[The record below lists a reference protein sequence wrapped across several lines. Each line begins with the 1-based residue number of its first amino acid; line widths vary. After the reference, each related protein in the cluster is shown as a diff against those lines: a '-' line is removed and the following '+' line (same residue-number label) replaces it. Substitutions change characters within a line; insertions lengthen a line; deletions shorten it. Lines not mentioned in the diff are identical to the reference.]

1 MILTSEI
8 ERFIEEDLGAN
19 DISCT
24 LVPEKDIKAIVFVKQ
39 DCVVAGI
46 PIAQR
51 IFEYFGLDSS
61 AKHKDGDK
69 LVSGE
74 TIFEIYGNAVSVL
87 RAERIVLNFLG
98 HLSGIA
104 TNTREY
110 VETVRQYSDVKVAG
124 TRKTTPGIR
133 KFEKL
138 AIIAGRGDP
147 HRFDL
152 SDTIMVKD
160 NHVNMM
166 GLENAI
172 TSAKELAG
180 FTQKID
186 VEVES
191 IENAILA
198 AKMGVDIIM
207 LDNMSPGQVI
217 QAVEALKSED
227 LRNNAILEVS
237 GGIDLSN
244 ISEYAK
250 TGVDV
255 ISVGSLV
262 HKSQWIDISLEFV

>member
-24 LVPEKDIKAIVFVKQ
+24 LVPEKEIKAIVFVKQ

-61 AKHKDGDK
+61 TKHKDGDK
-69 LVSGE
+69 LESGE
-74 TIFEIYGNAVSVL
+74 TIFEISGNAVSVL

-110 VETVRQYSDVKVAG
+110 VEAVRQYSDVKVAG

-152 SDTIMVKD
+152 SETIMIKD

-172 TSAKELAG
+172 NSAKELAG

-191 IENAILA
+191 VENATLA

-217 QAVEALKSED
+217 QVVEALKSED